1 MSVNLYNAER
11 YLDPTAYEAL
21 MNIEREAKRTA
32 YKPLVFICSPFAGN
46 IERNTRRARNFCRFA
61 VSENCIPIAPHLLF
75 PQFMEESDPQQR
87 RLGIFFGLVLQ
98 SKCKEVWVWKPVSR
112 RSPEGGISS
121 PSVGYGAG
129 SPTAKEVWR
138 QINRFCTGKTGK
150 TGISSFLAR
159 NYQRYVM
166 RAFF

>member
-46 IERNTRRARNFCRFA
+46 IERNTRRARDFCRFA

-87 RLGIFFGLVLQ
+87 RLGLSDELLARHPSPEKALGAIYRQ
-98 SKCKEVWVWKPVSR
+98 SVVRALRPVSR
-112 RSPEGGISS
+112 SRQAFAH
-121 PSVGYGAG
+121 GATL
-129 SPTAKEVWR
+129 PR
-138 QINRFCTGKTGK
+138 R
-150 TGISSFLAR
+150 
-159 NYQRYVM
+159 
-166 RAFF
+166 

>member
-1 MSVNLYNAER
+1 MTHVNLYNAER

-46 IERNTRRARNFCRFA
+46 IERNTRRARDFCRFA

-75 PQFMEESDPQQR
+75 PQFMEESDPEQR

-98 SKCKEVWVWKPVSR
+98 SKCKEVWVF
-112 RSPEGGISS
+112 GGIIS
-121 PSVGYGAG
+121 AG
-129 SPTAKEVWR
+129 
-138 QINRFCTGKTGK
+138 
-150 TGISSFLAR
+150 
-159 NYQRYVM
+159 M
-166 RAFF
+166 RAEIEKAEKKSIPVRYFTEELEEVVNI

>member
-46 IERNTRRARNFCRFA
+46 IERNTRRARDFCRFA

-98 SKCKEVWVWKPVSR
+98 GNITKGMAVEIEKAHERGLPVRYFTERCVEVVRK
-112 RSPEGGISS
+112 
-121 PSVGYGAG
+121 
-129 SPTAKEVWR
+129 
-138 QINRFCTGKTGK
+138 
-150 TGISSFLAR
+150 
-159 NYQRYVM
+159 
-166 RAFF
+166 